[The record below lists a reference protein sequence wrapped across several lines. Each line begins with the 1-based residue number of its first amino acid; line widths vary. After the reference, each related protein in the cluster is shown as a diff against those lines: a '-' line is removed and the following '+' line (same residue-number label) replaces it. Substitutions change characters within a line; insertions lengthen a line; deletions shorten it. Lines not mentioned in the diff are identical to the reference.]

1 MYAAYTL
8 YTTHTS
14 NVNDVYKSSARTYA
28 EEKMAAKKSY
38 HHGQLQEALLE
49 SAEASL
55 EQHGPSGLS
64 LRKLGR
70 ELGVTPGAPYRHFAD
85 KEALLG
91 ALGARGFD
99 RLREMMLEQMR
110 GEDDPAERLRLAG
123 IAYLSFASAHPQLFR
138 LMFGWMP
145 TQDCEAVHEAGAQA
159 FGVLQATLDAAEAAD
174 QLRLSAHDAALV
186 VWSAI
191 HGAAFLLIDGG
202 LAKFELEGNVVALG
216 NRIHADLWTG
226 IGK

>member
-1 MYAAYTL
+1 MT
-8 YTTHTS
+8 
-14 NVNDVYKSSARTYA
+14 
-28 EEKMAAKKSY
+28 AKKSY

-55 EQHGPSGLS
+55 EQQGPSGLS

-91 ALGARGFD
+91 ALSARGFE
-99 RLREMMLEQMR
+99 RLREMMLEQMQ
-110 GEDDPAERLRLAG
+110 GQQDPAQRLRLAG

-145 TQDCEAVHEAGAQA
+145 TQDCEAVHEAGAEA
-159 FGVLQATLDAAEAAD
+159 FGVLQATLDAAEAAG
-174 QLRLSAHDAALV
+174 QLRLSAHESALI

-202 LAKFELEGNVVALG
+202 LAKFELEGNVLALG

-226 IGK
+226 IGN